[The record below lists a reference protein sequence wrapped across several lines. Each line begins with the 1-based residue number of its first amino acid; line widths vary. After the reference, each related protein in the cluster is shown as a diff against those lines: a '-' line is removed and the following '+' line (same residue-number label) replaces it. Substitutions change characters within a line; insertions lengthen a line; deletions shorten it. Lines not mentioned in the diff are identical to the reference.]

1 MKWRLLV
8 DDAVGHDQG
17 LSVDDGLAQSATQ
30 RKGVTLRLYTYR
42 PCVLVGR
49 FQNVADEVNIERCN
63 EIQIPINR
71 RPTGGGSIIMGP
83 DQLGIALVVPQG
95 IERFS
100 ANSSTLMS
108 ECARGIIKA
117 LEILGIHAK
126 FHGKN
131 DLVVGTRKIAGLGLY
146 HARGGGTLFHAS
158 LLLDIDVQFM
168 VEVLRTPF
176 EKSVD
181 NGFEIISER
190 ISSICSEIGSTLSMP
205 HLVDIVK
212 AGYEEEFSAVL
223 KSATMDEEE
232 RTMTEQLYKQR
243 YSTNQWVFE
252 EASRVRDSVGRNRV
266 HTAGGTLDVR
276 AIVAGQMVKSVFFNG
291 DFITSD
297 NAIFDLEGSLRWHVR
312 DFDVVFNT
320 IHKSFERNCEAWN
333 QVSVV
338 DIANA
343 VMGAIDQ
350 SDLGLTAESPGTC
363 FARGSVEIV

>member
-8 DDAVGHDQG
+8 DEAVDHGQG
-17 LSVDDGLAQSATQ
+17 LSVDDGFAQSATQ

-49 FQNVADEVNIERCN
+49 FQHVADEVNIERCN
-63 EIQIPINR
+63 EMQIPINR

-100 ANSSTLMS
+100 ANSSQLMS
-108 ECARGIIKA
+108 ECAQGIIKA
-117 LEILGIHAK
+117 LQNLEICAE

-131 DLVVGTRKIAGLGLY
+131 DLVVGRRKIAGLGLY
-146 HARGGGTLFHAS
+146 HASGGTLFHAS
-158 LLLDIDVQFM
+158 LLLDIDVQYM
-168 VEVLRTPF
+168 IEVLRTPF
-176 EKSVD
+176 EKLVD
-181 NGFEIISER
+181 KGFEIISER
-190 ISSICSEIGSTLSMP
+190 ISSVCSEIGSTLAMP
-205 HLVDIVK
+205 DLVNLVK
-212 AGYEEEFSAVL
+212 AGYEEEFSIML
-223 KSATMDEEE
+223 ESTTMDAEE
-232 RTMTEQLYKQR
+232 RTITEQLYKER

-276 AIVAGQMVKSVFFNG
+276 AIVAGQMVKSVFLNG

-297 NAIFDLEGSLRWHVR
+297 NAISDLEGSLRWHAR
-312 DFDVVFNT
+312 DSDVVFNT

-333 QVSVV
+333 QVSVM

-350 SDLGLTAESPGTC
+350 SDFGATAESPSTC
-363 FARGSVEIV
+363 FAYRGVEIV

>member
-8 DDAVGHDQG
+8 DGAVDHGQG

-49 FQNVADEVNIERCN
+49 FQHVADEVNIERCN

-83 DQLGIALVVPQG
+83 DQLGVALVVPQG

-100 ANSSTLMS
+100 ENSSRMMS
-108 ECARGIIKA
+108 ECAQGIIKA
-117 LEILGIHAK
+117 LQILGIRTE

-131 DLVVGTRKIAGLGLY
+131 DLVVGRRKIAGLGLY
-146 HARGGGTLFHAS
+146 QASGGGTLFHAS
-158 LLLDIDVQFM
+158 LLLDIDVQYM
-168 VEVLRTPF
+168 IEVLRTPF
-176 EKSVD
+176 EKLVD
-181 NGFEIISER
+181 KGFEIISER
-190 ISSICSEIGSTLSMP
+190 MSSVYSEIGSTLSMP
-205 HLVDIVK
+205 DLVNIVK

-223 KSATMDEEE
+223 ESTTMDEEE
-232 RTMTEQLYKQR
+232 RTMTEQLYKER

-252 EASRVRDSVGRNRV
+252 EASRVRDSVGRSRV

-276 AIVAGQMVKSVFFNG
+276 AIIAGQMVKSVFLNG

-297 NAIFDLEGSLRWHVR
+297 NAIFDLEGSLRWHTR
-312 DFDVVFNT
+312 DSDVVFNT
-320 IHKSFERNCEAWN
+320 IHKSYERNCEAWN
-333 QVSVV
+333 QVSVMDV
-338 DIANA
+338 ANA

-350 SDLGLTAESPGTC
+350 SDFGATAESPSAC
-363 FARGSVEIV
+363 FAHRGVEIV

>member
-8 DDAVGHDQG
+8 DGAVDHGQG

-49 FQNVADEVNIERCN
+49 FQHVADEVNIERCN

-83 DQLGIALVVPQG
+83 DQLGVALVVPQG

-100 ANSSTLMS
+100 ENSSQMMS
-108 ECARGIIKA
+108 ECAQGIIKA
-117 LEILGIHAK
+117 LQILGIRAE

-131 DLVVGTRKIAGLGLY
+131 DLVVGRRKIAGLGLY
-146 HARGGGTLFHAS
+146 HASGGGTLFHAS
-158 LLLDIDVQFM
+158 LLLDIDVQYM
-168 VEVLRTPF
+168 IEVLRTPF
-176 EKSVD
+176 EKLVD
-181 NGFEIISER
+181 KGFEIISER
-190 ISSICSEIGSTLSMP
+190 ISSICSEIGSTLSMSD
-205 HLVDIVK
+205 LVNIVK
-212 AGYEEEFSAVL
+212 AGFEEEFSAVL
-223 KSATMDEEE
+223 ESTTMDAEE
-232 RTMTEQLYKQR
+232 RTMTERLYKER

-252 EASRVRDSVGRNRV
+252 EATRVRDSVGCNRV
-266 HTAGGTLDVR
+266 HTAGGTLDAR
-276 AIVAGQMVKSVFFNG
+276 AIVAGQMVKSVFLNG

-312 DFDVVFNT
+312 DSDVVFNT
-320 IHKSFERNCEAWN
+320 IHKSYERNCEAWN
-333 QVSVV
+333 QVSVMDV
-338 DIANA
+338 ANA

-350 SDLGLTAESPGTC
+350 SDFGLTAESPSAC
-363 FARGSVEIV
+363 FAHRGVEIV

>member
-8 DDAVGHDQG
+8 DGAVDHGHG
-17 LSVDDGLAQSATQ
+17 LSVDDGLTQSATQ

-49 FQNVADEVNIERCN
+49 FQHVADEVNIERCN

-83 DQLGIALVVPQG
+83 DQLGIALVIPQG

-100 ANSSTLMS
+100 ANSSKLMS
-108 ECARGIIKA
+108 ECAQGIIKA
-117 LEILGIHAK
+117 LQILGIHAE

-131 DLVVGTRKIAGLGLY
+131 DLVVGRRKIAGLGLY
-146 HARGGGTLFHAS
+146 HASGGGTLFHAS
-158 LLLDIDVQFM
+158 LLMDIDVQYM
-168 VEVLRTPF
+168 IEVLRTPF
-176 EKSVD
+176 EKLVD
-181 NGFEIISER
+181 KGFEIISER
-190 ISSICSEIGSTLSMP
+190 ISSVCSEIGSALSMP
-205 HLVDIVK
+205 DLVNMVK
-212 AGYEEEFSAVL
+212 AGYEEEFSIML
-223 KSATMDEEE
+223 ESTTMDAEE
-232 RTMTEQLYKQR
+232 RTITEQLYKER
-243 YSTNQWVFE
+243 YSTNQWVFGE
-252 EASRVRDSVGRNRV
+252 TSRVRDSVGCNRV

-276 AIVAGQMVKSVFFNG
+276 AIVAGQMVKSVFLNG

-297 NAIFDLEGSLRWHVR
+297 NAISDLEGSLRWHAR
-312 DFDVVFNT
+312 DSDVVFNT

-333 QVSVV
+333 QVSVM

-350 SDLGLTAESPGTC
+350 SDFGATEESPSTC
-363 FARGSVEIV
+363 FAHRGVEIV

>member
-8 DDAVGHDQG
+8 DGAVDHGQG
-17 LSVDDGLAQSATQ
+17 LSVDDGLTQSATQ

-49 FQNVADEVNIERCN
+49 FQHVADEVNIERCN

-83 DQLGIALVVPQG
+83 DQLGIALVIPQG

-100 ANSSTLMS
+100 ANSSKLMS
-108 ECARGIIKA
+108 ECAQGIIKA
-117 LEILGIHAK
+117 LQILGIHAE

-131 DLVVGTRKIAGLGLY
+131 DLVVGRRKIAGLGLY
-146 HARGGGTLFHAS
+146 HASGGGTLFHAS
-158 LLLDIDVQFM
+158 LLLDIDVQYM
-168 VEVLRTPF
+168 IEVLRTPF
-176 EKSVD
+176 EKLVD
-181 NGFEIISER
+181 KGFEIISKR
-190 ISSICSEIGSTLSMP
+190 ISSVCSEIGSTLSMP
-205 HLVDIVK
+205 DLVNMVK
-212 AGYEEEFSAVL
+212 AGYEEEFSIML
-223 KSATMDEEE
+223 ESTTMDAEE
-232 RTMTEQLYKQR
+232 RTITEQLYKER

-276 AIVAGQMVKSVFFNG
+276 AIVAGQMVKSVFLNG

-297 NAIFDLEGSLRWHVR
+297 NAISDLEGSLRWHAR
-312 DFDVVFNT
+312 DSDVVFNT

-333 QVSVV
+333 QVSVM

-350 SDLGLTAESPGTC
+350 SDFGATEESPSTC
-363 FARGSVEIV
+363 FAHRGVEIV